1 MHHKFAVFDR
11 VRLLTGSYNWT
22 RSAATENHE
31 NVLVSDDPRLVLP
44 FCRAFDDLWT
54 ALE

>member
-1 MHHKFAVFDR
+1 MNASDIDAILAATLEDR
-11 VRLLTGSYNWT
+11 TL
-22 RSAATENHE
+22 SAATENHE